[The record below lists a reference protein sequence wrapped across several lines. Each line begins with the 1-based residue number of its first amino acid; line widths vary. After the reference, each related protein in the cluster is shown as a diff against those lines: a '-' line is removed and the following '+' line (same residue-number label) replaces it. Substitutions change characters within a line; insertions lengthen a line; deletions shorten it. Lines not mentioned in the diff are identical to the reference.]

1 MNEED
6 ESVLKR
12 WSRRKA
18 EAREGVLPEEEARSD
33 AASAEPAEEP
43 VDIEALPDPETMSA
57 ESDFSVFMRD
67 GVPED
72 LRRVALRRLWRLD
85 PVLANVDG
93 LVDYGEDFTDA
104 GTVIEGMKTAYRV
117 GKGLLTDA
125 EHADKKGPAQA
136 EEENRTAAAEDQ
148 VAESDEAATENET
161 VDEPAAGEPDEEQ
174 DENVD
179 KA

>member
-1 MNEED
+1 MTDED

-12 WSRRKA
+12 WSRRKT
-18 EAREGVLPEEEARSD
+18 EAREGVLPEEAPPEAED
-33 AASAEPAEEP
+33 AETAEEP
-43 VDIEALPDPETMSA
+43 VDIEALPDPETLTA
-57 ESDFSVFMRD
+57 ESDFSVFMRE

-72 LRRVALRRLWRLD
+72 LRRMALRRLWRLD

-125 EHADKKGPAQA
+125 EHADQKGLEQEDA
-136 EEENRTAAAEDQ
+136 EEHAAVAEGPGVESEDAAE
-148 VAESDEAATENET
+148 ESDAEDGQS
-161 VDEPAAGEPDEEQ
+161 VDEARDDTEE
-174 DENVD
+174 NSD
-179 KA
+179 KT

>member
-18 EAREGVLPEEEARSD
+18 EAREGVLPEETRVEAEIPD
-33 AASAEPAEEP
+33 DAEETI
-43 VDIEALPDPETMSA
+43 DLESLPDPETLTA

-72 LRRVALRRLWRLD
+72 LRRIALRRLWRLD

-136 EEENRTAAAEDQ
+136 EEEDRTAAAEDQ
-148 VAESDEAATENET
+148 TAESDEAATEKEAA
-161 VDEPAAGEPDEEQ
+161 DEPAVGDPDEET